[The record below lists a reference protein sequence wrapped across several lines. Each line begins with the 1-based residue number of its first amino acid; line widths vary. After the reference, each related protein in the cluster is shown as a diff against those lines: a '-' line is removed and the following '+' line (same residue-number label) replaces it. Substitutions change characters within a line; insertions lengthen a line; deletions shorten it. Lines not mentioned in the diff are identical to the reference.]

1 MRWVLADLPAYADAR
16 ITASITGITAVACS
30 TLVVGTAYTLG
41 DTRYGAKL
49 NIIDYSRKETDAF
62 GVTTFVRR
70 AFSKRITATLRL
82 PTGQINKIQQV
93 LADLRATPCV
103 WVGMDA
109 EPTGPYSALVAFGF
123 YRDFSI
129 SVDYPSYSACSLDIE
144 GLT

>member
-93 LADLRATPCV
+93 LAL
-103 WVGMDA
+103 
-109 EPTGPYSALVAFGF
+109 F
-123 YRDFSI
+123 
-129 SVDYPSYSACSLDIE
+129 
-144 GLT
+144 